1 MLRGVIAFIIVLAAA
16 CIAETITMPKDE
28 LPPVITLTQEEPTF
42 YENTVFV
49 GQENE
54 VNVEKFSN
62 PTFCSGDEQT
72 TTTNNQEEGTSS
84 AVVSTTESEPL
95 NRETD
100 LSSSYVQHSE
110 TTHTDGLPVERLTK
124 SGGVFMGPSG
134 RETWYNL
141 NMSVCVK
148 MMRDKGFSEEEY
160 PVWTR
165 EDGAKMFGDF
175 VMCAAN
181 LEIRPKGTIIETSL
195 GMAICVDTGSFCQ
208 SDKTAVD
215 LCVNW

>member
-1 MLRGVIAFIIVLAAA
+1 MLRGAIAFIIILVAA
-16 CIAETITMPKDE
+16 CAAESITMPKDE
-28 LPPVITLTQEEPTF
+28 LPPVITLVQEEPG
-42 YENTVFV
+42 YHENTEHV

-72 TTTNNQEEGTSS
+72 TTNNKEEGTSS

-95 NRETD
+95 NRETVT
-100 LSSSYVQHSE
+100 SSSLHDHT

-181 LEIRPKGTIIETSL
+181 IEIRPKGTIIETSL
-195 GMAICVDTGSFCQ
+195 GLAICVDTGSFCQ

-215 LCVNW
+215 ICVNW

>member
-1 MLRGVIAFIIVLAAA
+1 MLRGAIAFIIILVAA
-16 CIAETITMPKDE
+16 CAAESITMPKDE
-28 LPPVITLTQEEPTF
+28 LPPVITLVQEEPV
-42 YENTVFV
+42 YHENTEHV

-72 TTTNNQEEGTSS
+72 TTNNKEEGTSS

-95 NRETD
+95 NRETVT
-100 LSSSYVQHSE
+100 SSSLHDHT

-181 LEIRPKGTIIETSL
+181 IEIRPKGTIIETSL
-195 GMAICVDTGSFCQ
+195 GLAICVDTGSFCQ

-215 LCVNW
+215 ICVNW